1 MAKRG
6 KKRGANFGKKHGA
19 KSSDVQ
25 KAREQRQ
32 AITYTLIG
40 VAGVLVICLLLWV
53 FSQGDLF
60 SFGTTTNETDG
71 FSETGDSLEIDDG
84 GSASTTSTELP
95 AYFDPIGA
103 EQFELLAGDG
113 AVAELETAERNNYYD
128 DPFDM
133 SIDTASTYEAVFKTE
148 KGDMRFRLFDDRAPL
163 TVNNFV
169 NLAQAGFYD
178 NTMFHRV
185 LDNFMAQGG
194 DPTGTGT
201 GGPGYRFADEVDND
215 LTFDRRGLLA
225 MANSGPA
232 TNGSQFFITFVP
244 TSHLNGG
251 HTIFGELIEGDD
263 VLGSIDLR
271 DPNRAS
277 EPGNLI
283 ETIEIYVTEG

>member
-1 MAKRG
+1 MVKRN
-6 KKRGANFGKKHGA
+6 KKRGASFGKKAGS
-19 KSSDVQ
+19 KSSELA

-32 AITYTLIG
+32 ALTYTLIG

-60 SFGTTTNETDG
+60 NNEATTSSNDG
-71 FSETGDSLEIDDG
+71 DE
-84 GSASTTSTELP
+84 GSAVVEATEP
-95 AYFDPIGA
+95 VVAGSADYYEPIDA
-103 EQFELLAGDG
+103 DQFALVEGDG
-113 AVAELETAERNNYYD
+113 ALSEIDANDRNGYYD
-128 DPFDM
+128 SAFDM
-133 SIDTASTYEAVFKTE
+133 TIDTANTYEAVIKTE

-178 NTMFHRV
+178 DTMFHRV
-185 LDNFMAQGG
+185 LDNFMAQAG

-244 TSHLNGG
+244 TPHLNGG

-263 VLGSIDLR
+263 VLAAIDLR
-271 DPNRAS
+271 NPNTAS
-277 EPGNLI
+277 EPGNMI
-283 ETIEIYVTEG
+283 ESIEIYVAE